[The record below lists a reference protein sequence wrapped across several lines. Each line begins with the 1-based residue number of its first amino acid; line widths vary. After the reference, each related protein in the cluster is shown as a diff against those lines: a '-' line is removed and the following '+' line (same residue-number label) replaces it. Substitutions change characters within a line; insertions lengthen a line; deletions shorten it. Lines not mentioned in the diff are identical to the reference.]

1 MGTETATAVFEELH
15 PPLDDDL
22 AVLEASRCLECGR
35 DGRPAPCAEACPTHI
50 DVPKFIREIRLG
62 QPVDSAETIFASN
75 VLGGTCARVC
85 PVDELCEG
93 ACVLLDEGRRAV
105 EIGRLQRYATDAV
118 LKAPGFGHPLS
129 PRKATP
135 LSVGVV
141 GAGPAGLACAA
152 ELAKLGHDATVYER
166 RKMPGGLVP
175 TAIAPYKQQIEPLP
189 QETELIERLGV
200 TIRWGT
206 SVGDDLPLS
215 ELEHAHDAVFL
226 GAGLGS
232 DVEPPIE
239 GAHLEGVWRSLEFI
253 EQLKLGTP
261 PEIGDDVVV
270 LGGGNTAIDVARE
283 AIRMGARNVTV
294 LYRRTINEMPAFRH
308 EVEAARREGV
318 HFQWL
323 VAPERVIGEMRAEG
337 IECVYTRLESSPEG
351 GRRKPAKV
359 DGTDFTVPADTVVLA
374 LGQRKRTDLFAQIK
388 GLELTNDLVAVDENH
403 RTSNPK
409 VYAGGDCTNGGATV
423 VEAVA
428 HGMTAARAIDRQIEP
443 NGAEGGDTDA

>member
-15 PPLDDDL
+15 PPLDDDR

-35 DGRPAPCAEACPTHI
+35 DGRPAPCAEACPTDI

-62 QPVDSAETIFASN
+62 QPTDAAETIFARN

-85 PVDELCEG
+85 PVEQLCEG

-105 EIGRLQRYATDAV
+105 EIGRLQRYATDHA
-118 LKAPGFGHPLS
+118 LESGSFAHPLTS
-129 PRKATP
+129 PSSTP
-135 LSVGVV
+135 LSIGVV

-152 ELAKLGHDATVYER
+152 ELAQLGHDPTIYER
-166 RKMPGGLVP
+166 REMPGGLVP
-175 TAIAPYKQQIEPLP
+175 TAIAPYKQQIEPLL

-200 TIRWGT
+200 TIRWG
-206 SVGDDLPLS
+206 VGVGEEVPLS
-215 ELEHAHDAVFL
+215 ELEHAHDALFL
-226 GAGLGS
+226 GTGLAG

-239 GAHLEGVWRSLEFI
+239 GSQMEGVWRSLEFI
-253 EQLKLGTP
+253 EELKLGTP

-294 LYRRTINEMPAFRH
+294 LYRRTINEMPAFGH
-308 EVEAARREGV
+308 EVEAARQEGV

-323 VAPERVIGEMRAEG
+323 VAPERIYGDMRVEG
-337 IECVYTRLESSPEG
+337 IECVYTRLESRPEG
-351 GRRKPAKV
+351 GRPKPVKV

-374 LGQRKRTDLFAQIK
+374 LGQQKRCDFFARIK
-388 GLELTNDLVAVDENH
+388 GLELTNDLVAVDGNC
-403 RTSNPK
+403 RTSNPR
-409 VYAGGDCTNGGATV
+409 VFAGGDCTNGGATV
-423 VEAVA
+423 VEAIA
-428 HGMTAARAIDRQIEP
+428 HGKTAARAIDERIEP
-443 NGAEGGDTDA
+443 TGAEGVDDDA